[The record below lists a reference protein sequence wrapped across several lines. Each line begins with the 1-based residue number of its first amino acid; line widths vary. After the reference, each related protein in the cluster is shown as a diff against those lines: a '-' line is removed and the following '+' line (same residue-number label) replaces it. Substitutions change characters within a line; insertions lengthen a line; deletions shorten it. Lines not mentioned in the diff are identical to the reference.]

1 MLTRTSLTNAA
12 RWIETHPLYGFGAF
26 AILHFS
32 IWTILPALLYPN
44 LPLDIIEGLAYGRE
58 WQLGYDKLPPL
69 PGWLVEMA
77 RLAAGHDVAYYMLAQ
92 VATITSFVFVFAT
105 TSRLV
110 GPFGAFLSILIIDGV
125 QYFNF
130 SSVKFNHNV
139 IELPFWALAGFAFHA
154 ALRRG
159 RNLDWILLG
168 SAVGMALWAKYFVLV
183 LALPLVLFLLSD
195 GEARPTLR
203 TPGPWLAL
211 VTALAVAGPH
221 LAWLISNDF
230 LPLQYVEA
238 RAAPSRGFIDHLLRP
253 LQAIGL
259 QLPSLLPA
267 LLIAAPLGWSLKK
280 AVTRGE
286 AFDRRIVIL
295 LAFAPTATLALISM
309 LTGRATI
316 APWGFPLWLFFGTW
330 RVSASGEKINGER
343 ARLAISLWFGVFVVY
358 VLAFIADY
366 TVLPSI
372 DHRYRATFYPGEQLA
387 VEVTNRF
394 HAATGRSLS
403 YIIGDIWHGGNIA
416 HYSPDR
422 PRLLVDGNPR
432 RSPWI
437 DPSDLR
443 ARGAVAV
450 WAAGDGVEPPA
461 AHRQLAAEL
470 VVQAPITLPM
480 RAGGGKV
487 VIGWA
492 ILHPVP

>member
-1 MLTRTSLTNAA
+1 
-12 RWIETHPLYGFGAF
+12 
-26 AILHFS
+26 
-32 IWTILPALLYPN
+32 
-44 LPLDIIEGLAYGRE
+44 
-58 WQLGYDKLPPL
+58 
-69 PGWLVEMA
+69 
-77 RLAAGHDVAYYMLAQ
+77 
-92 VATITSFVFVFAT
+92 
-105 TSRLV
+105 
-110 GPFGAFLSILIIDGV
+110 
-125 QYFNF
+125 
-130 SSVKFNHNV
+130 
-139 IELPFWALAGFAFHA
+139 
-154 ALRRG
+154 
-159 RNLDWILLG
+159 
-168 SAVGMALWAKYFVLV
+168 V

-195 GEARPTLR
+195 SEARPTLR
-203 TPGPWLAL
+203 TPGPWFALFTAL
-211 VTALAVAGPH
+211 VVAGPH

-253 LQAIGL
+253 LQAIAL

-280 AVTRGE
+280 TVSRGE
-286 AFDRRIVIL
+286 AFDRRIVSL

-309 LTGRATI
+309 LTGRATV

-330 RVSASGEKINGER
+330 CVSASGEKIGGER
-343 ARLAISLWFGVFVVY
+343 ARLVISLWSGVFVVY

-372 DHRYRATFYPGEQLA
+372 DHRYRAAFYPGEQLA
-387 VEVTNRF
+387 VEVTSGFR
-394 HAATGRSLS
+394 AATGRSLS
-403 YIIGDIWHGGNIA
+403 YVIGDIWHGGNVA

-450 WAAGDGVEPPA
+450 WAAGDDDMQPPA

-492 ILHPVP
+492 ILRPMP